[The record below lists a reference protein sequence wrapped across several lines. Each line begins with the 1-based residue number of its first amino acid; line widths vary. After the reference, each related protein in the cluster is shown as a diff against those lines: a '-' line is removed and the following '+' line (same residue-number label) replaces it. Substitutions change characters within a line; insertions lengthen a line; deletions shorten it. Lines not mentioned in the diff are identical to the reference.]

1 MKGYFLSSGY
11 TPKVINRGLE
21 RAAQRSRESLLEDR
35 VSITQKDVFTFP
47 ITYSGFSSKV
57 VSSVLRNYRKL
68 RLDPEIG
75 KAFPPKIT
83 VAFRRGLNIGDL
95 VFNTK
100 IQRDDSNIIRGTF
113 PCDAPNCEMCKQ
125 TCNDQFICGP
135 SGYVRPTGRFS
146 CKSTIVI
153 YVISCLKCSSV
164 YVGETS
170 RRVST
175 RMCQHRSDINR
186 RIRFPRSTPKSK
198 VAEHFSENNH
208 SVHDMMVS
216 VVKRVEDIDRR
227 LAEEQRII
235 RKLGGYR
242 VEGMNV
248 DFYHL
253 RSSN

>member
-1 MKGYFLSSGY
+1 
-11 TPKVINRGLE
+11 
-21 RAAQRSRESLLEDR
+21 
-35 VSITQKDVFTFP
+35 
-47 ITYSGFSSKV
+47 
-57 VSSVLRNYRKL
+57 
-68 RLDPEIG
+68 
-75 KAFPPKIT
+75 
-83 VAFRRGLNIGDL
+83 
-95 VFNTK
+95 
-100 IQRDDSNIIRGTF
+100 
-113 PCDAPNCEMCKQ
+113 
-125 TCNDQFICGP
+125 
-135 SGYVRPTGRFS
+135 
-146 CKSTIVI
+146 
-153 YVISCLKCSSV
+153 
-164 YVGETS
+164 
-170 RRVST
+170 
-175 RMCQHRSDINR
+175 MCQHRSDINR